1 MRTITTN
8 GDKTTEA
15 IATIQELNREA
26 MRALLVVTDKAEA
39 RRVWALP
46 GVAGSMFY
54 PMTFAEFARGGDGD
68 LSNVSHFVIAD
79 AAALLKRLACGREVV
94 VVTAPK

>member
-1 MRTITTN
+1 MRVITSK
-8 GDKTTEA
+8 DKTTEA
-15 IATIQELNREA
+15 IWTVQELNREA

-46 GVAGSMFY
+46 GVAESMFY
-54 PMTFAEFARGGDGD
+54 PMTFAEFLRVDVD

-79 AAALLKRLACGREVV
+79 AGALLQRLACGREVV
-94 VVTAPK
+94 AVTAAE